1 MRTNSSRPS
10 KESSGS
16 GHHHHHHHKH
26 NKRDSAKS
34 SNVNRV
40 DFCNLR
46 GTPPQDE
53 DDSLVANNPFPI
65 DADMMMNWKLR
76 EVAMYKQQQKLN
88 NYLKSQQNLLHS
100 NQNTDR

>member
-10 KESSGS
+10 KESGS
-16 GHHHHHHHKH
+16 GHHHHHHHHKH
-26 NKRDSAKS
+26 NKRDSKS

-46 GTPPQDE
+46 DTPQEE
-53 DDSLVANNPFPI
+53 DDSSVANPFAI